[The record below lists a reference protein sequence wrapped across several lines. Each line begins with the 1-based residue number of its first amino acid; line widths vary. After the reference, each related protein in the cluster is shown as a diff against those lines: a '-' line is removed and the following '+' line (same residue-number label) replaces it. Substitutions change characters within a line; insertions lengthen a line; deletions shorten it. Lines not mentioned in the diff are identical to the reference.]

1 MRSRR
6 REAELGAVAPL
17 PVLWLASGRGA
28 AVWGGRRGARP
39 PWLLAE
45 AKAGGRAKGSRTEQL
60 VGRGFSGSSLHFLF
74 KDSAIYNVLLILK
87 RKILC
92 WRGDRWGQESFVL
105 DGLDAYCG
113 AGAGT
118 LLCGEGL
125 RKTCVAAGKVPV
137 RG

>member
-45 AKAGGRAKGSRTEQL
+45 AKAGGRAKG
-60 VGRGFSGSSLHFLF
+60 
-74 KDSAIYNVLLILK
+74 
-87 RKILC
+87 
-92 WRGDRWGQESFVL
+92 
-105 DGLDAYCG
+105 
-113 AGAGT
+113 
-118 LLCGEGL
+118 EGL
-125 RKTCVAAGKVPV
+125 KDGAACWAGVLGQLSPLSL
-137 RG
+137 